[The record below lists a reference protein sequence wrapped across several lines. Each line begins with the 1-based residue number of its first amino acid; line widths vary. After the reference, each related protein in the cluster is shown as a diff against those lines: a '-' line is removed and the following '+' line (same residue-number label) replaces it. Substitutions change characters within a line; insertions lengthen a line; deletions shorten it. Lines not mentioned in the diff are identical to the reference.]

1 MPSRIILYSQTLKH
15 IVIFFPALYIYVI
28 CWTAKKK
35 ATNKVEPQGRCG
47 TIVPTEKLVGRLLT
61 NLPVV
66 GNVGLVSKY
75 NVMLLYV
82 LGYDILIPHRSP
94 STIASLHC
102 VHAQPVLIKPPWLAT
117 NTHTHTH

>member
-1 MPSRIILYSQTLKH
+1 MS
-15 IVIFFPALYIYVI
+15 FFGLL
-28 CWTAKKK
+28 KKK
-35 ATNKVEPQGRCG
+35 ATDKVEPQGRCG

-75 NVMLLYV
+75 NFMLLYV

-94 STIASLHC
+94 STSEFTLCTCTSC
-102 VHAQPVLIKPPWLAT
+102 V
-117 NTHTHTH
+117 N